1 MSLDGVEAKAKEKYG
16 AAARVLSAEE
26 VRVGGI
32 GGFFARRFLDVI
44 VDVPDAAAPAQ
55 HWTALRQPDARQPGS
70 RATARRSAIDD
81 LIERADKNDTPI
93 TAAAVPPLSTES
105 EAFTDVLA
113 DLRRYAA
120 ATGPV
125 GQSHRKTKRPVV
137 LLRAPGDL
145 VVIAGIGNDALIVAT
160 ALAAE
165 TPVAQVA
172 VGGAILEVG
181 TARVGDRRTA
191 FAARARGVENGRAT
205 IVAYGIDPG
214 DVEFGADMASL
225 SGIRPDQLWLAVD
238 ASRKP
243 EDTQRW
249 VMALSTALPVQAI
262 AVVRSAW
269 TSTPDSVRSLGLPE
283 GWSDA
288 VG

>member
-1 MSLDGVEAKAKEKYG
+1 MSLDGVEEKAKQKYG

-32 GGFFARRFLDVI
+32 GGFFARRFMDVVVEI
-44 VDVPDAAAPAQ
+44 PEPPTPAQ
-55 HWTALRQPDARQPGS
+55 HWTAHRQAAPRTPL
-70 RATARRSAIDD
+70 DD
-81 LIERADKNDTPI
+81 LIERADKRDAPL
-93 TAAAVPPLSTES
+93 TAASVPPLSTES

-120 ATGPV
+120 ATDPIGP
-125 GQSHRKTKRPVV
+125 GKARSKRPVV

-145 VVIAGIGNDALIVAT
+145 VVIAGIGEDALTVAT
-160 ALAAE
+160 ALAQE
-165 TPVAQVA
+165 GPTAQVA

-205 IVAYGIDPG
+205 IVAYGLDGG
-214 DVEFGADMASL
+214 DAEFAADMASL
-225 SGIRPDQLWLAVD
+225 SSIRPDQLWLAVD
-238 ASRKP
+238 ASRKA
-243 EDTQRW
+243 EDTHRW
-249 VMALSTALPVQAI
+249 VTALSVALPVQAI
-262 AVVRSAW
+262 AVLRSAW
-269 TSTPDSVRSLGLPE
+269 TSTPESVRTLGLPE

>member
-1 MSLDGVEAKAKEKYG
+1 MSLDGVEEKARQRYG
-16 AAARVLSAEE
+16 AGARVLSAEE

-32 GGFFARRFLDVI
+32 GGFFARRFMDVVVEI
-44 VDVPDAAAPAQ
+44 PDGAAPAQ
-55 HWTALRQPDARQPGS
+55 HWTALRQPQAAGRGS
-70 RATARRSAIDD
+70 RRSALDD
-81 LIERADKNDTPI
+81 LIERADSKDAPL
-93 TAAAVPPLSTES
+93 APASVPPLSTES
-105 EAFTDVLA
+105 TAFTDVLA

-120 ATGPV
+120 PTDPAVP
-125 GQSHRKTKRPVV
+125 GQRRAKRPIV

-145 VVIAGIGNDALIVAT
+145 VVIAGIGEDPLVVAT
-160 ALAAE
+160 ALARE
-165 TPVAQVA
+165 TASVQVA

-205 IVAYGIDPG
+205 IVAFGIDPG
-214 DVEFGADMASL
+214 DAEFAADTASL

-249 VMALSTALPVQAI
+249 VTALATTLPVQAI
-262 AVVRSAW
+262 AVLRSAW
-269 TSTPDSVRSLGLPE
+269 TTTPETIRSLGLPE

-288 VG
+288 G

>member
-1 MSLDGVEAKAKEKYG
+1 MSLDGVEEKARQKYG

-32 GGFFARRFLDVI
+32 GGFFARRVMDVI
-44 VDVPDAAAPAQ
+44 VEIPDPPAPAQ
-55 HWTALRQPDARQPGS
+55 HWTAHRRPGNPL
-70 RATARRSAIDD
+70 DD
-81 LIERADKNDTPI
+81 LIERADKREAALT
-93 TAAAVPPLSTES
+93 TAANVPPLSTES

-120 ATGPV
+120 ATEPV
-125 GQSHRKTKRPVV
+125 GQSPRKSKRPVV

-145 VVIAGIGNDALIVAT
+145 VVIAGIGEDALTVAT
-160 ALAAE
+160 ALALE
-165 TPVAQVA
+165 TPPAQVA

-181 TARVGDRRTA
+181 TMRVGDRRTA
-191 FAARARGVENGRAT
+191 FAARAKGVENGRAT
-205 IVAYGIDPG
+205 IVAFGLGAG
-214 DVEFGADMASL
+214 DAEFAADTAAL
-225 SGIRPDQLWLAVD
+225 SGIRADQLWLAVD

-243 EDTQRW
+243 EDTHRW
-249 VMALSTALPVQAI
+249 VTALATALPVQAI
-262 AVVRSAW
+262 AVLRSGW
-269 TSTPDSVRSLGLPE
+269 TSTPESVRTLGLPE